1 MSNKIKDETYSNL
14 SFGVYKDSNLE
25 KEEIISTKDGK
36 YVVIDSVNKDSGL
49 QAIAVVHINDYEEM
63 EKGNQ
68 PKNIIFVSRGSE
80 EWKDW
85 TTNFNQLGTN
95 FSVDKIK
102 ESSAKVKY
110 IKYATQGNSYLMQ
123 NPVSATLVKDWSK
136 GISEDNHQFIQYE
149 KWVEKVLK
157 ETKPADFSFTGHS
170 LGGAL
175 AQFMAV
181 MYKKNATTFAAA
193 RSYRILPKSYRDL
206 VDQGYY
212 DDLIKDYRHEF
223 DPVGYVPFGKTI
235 GKRYLVH
242 SASGR
247 FPIIGHL
254 KKSFLGI
261 FNSSGDIK
269 IMYDP
274 ANLQASARDFINLS
288 EMLLKTL
295 QKVQQFEEREGFA
308 IMNLM
313 KSIQQGLAGGC
324 YSELSDSD
332 VSEVLQSVFP
342 FYKGSTPSV
351 HNTDVSIEIKADL
364 KKTSQQIRKIGI
376 AMNNS
381 ASKAVEEDRSEAN
394 SFKL

>member
-1 MSNKIKDETYSNL
+1 MSNKIKDESYSNL
-14 SFGVYKDSNLE
+14 SFGVYEDELLE
-25 KEEIISTKDGK
+25 KNAEIKTKDGTYK
-36 YVVIDSVNKDSGL
+36 VIDSIDNDSGL
-49 QAIAVVHINDYEEM
+49 QAIAVVNKKDYKKIQIG
-63 EKGNQ
+63 EK
-68 PKNIIFVSRGSE
+68 PDNIIFVSRGSE
-80 EWKDW
+80 QIKDW

-102 ESSAKVKY
+102 ENSAKVKY
-110 IKYATQGNSYLMQ
+110 IKYATQGASYLMQ
-123 NPVSATLVKDWSK
+123 NPVSATLVKGWSK
-136 GISEDNHQFIQYE
+136 GVSEDNHQFIQYE
-149 KWVEKVLK
+149 KWVAKVLD
-157 ETKPADFSFTGHS
+157 EQKPADYSFTGHS

-223 DPVGYVPFGKTI
+223 DPVGYVPLGKTI

-242 SASGR
+242 SSSIR
-247 FPIIGHL
+247 FLLAGHMSN
-254 KKSFLGI
+254 SFLNI

-274 ANLQASARDFINLS
+274 ENLRSSGKDFLNLS
-288 EMLLKTL
+288 EKLLKTL
-295 QKVQQFEEREGFA
+295 EKVQRFEEQEGIA

-313 KSIQQGLAGGC
+313 KSIQQGLSGGA
-324 YSELSDSD
+324 YSELTDSD

-342 FYKGSTPSV
+342 FYKGGTPSV
-351 HNTDVSIEIKADL
+351 YNSGISMEIKSDL
-364 KKTSQQIRKIGI
+364 KKTSQDMRKIGI

-381 ASKAVEEDRSEAN
+381 ASKAIAEDRTEAN